1 MARKRKFKSSE
12 IPTSSMA
19 DIAFL
24 LLIFFLVTT
33 TIDTDKGLGIV
44 LPPPGDMEIEIR
56 KENIL
61 NCLIN
66 SQGKVLLDEEP
77 TSVEKIH
84 RIVGERLRSWV
95 DLRSQ
100 EVGAIVDSLTNASSM
115 FSRMPQELGRF
126 LVLGRRSII
135 DSFTNA
141 SGVGSI

>member
-1 MARKRKFKSSE
+1 MANKKRRFKGGE

-44 LPPPGDMEIEIR
+44 LPPAGDVEIEIR

-66 SQGKVLLDEEP
+66 WRGKVLEDEEP
-77 TSVEKIH
+77 TPIETLS
-84 RIVGERLRSWV
+84 RIVGRRLREN
-95 DLRSQ
+95 DKL
-100 EVGAIVDSLTNASSM
+100 IVSVKAHPKTAYTDYIRVIDQLKMADAK
-115 FSRMPQELGRF
+115 RI
-126 LVLGRRSII
+126 SIAN
-135 DSFTNA
+135 SE
-141 SGVGSI
+141 

>member
-1 MARKRKFKSSE
+1 MAKNRRFKAE
-12 IPTSSMA
+12 GIPTSSMA

-24 LLIFFLVTT
+24 LLVFFLVTT

-77 TSVEKIH
+77 TSIDQIH
-84 RIVGERLRSWV
+84 RVVGQKLRANDKLIVSVKAHPKTAYNDYVRVIDQLKMADAKR
-95 DLRSQ
+95 
-100 EVGAIVDSLTNASSM
+100 I
-115 FSRMPQELGRF
+115 
-126 LVLGRRSII
+126 SIAN
-135 DSFTNA
+135 SN
-141 SGVGSI
+141 